1 LFNFNFNNNEI
12 IITLKILIKNKLSF
26 IGLIIT
32 SSFILLSLIVTI
44 FGYSIL
50 PYNPIK
56 SNLSEALL
64 PPSWDHPFGTD
75 DLGRDVL
82 SRIIAAAPLDLQIA
96 LIVVI
101 PSTIIGTILGAI
113 SGYFGGKLDE
123 FVMRITDIFLAFPGL
138 ILALAVAATLGPS
151 ITNTM
156 IALMSV
162 WWPYYTRLARGEALS
177 IKENQYIEASRA
189 AGLKEISI
197 ITRHVLPNLLVP
209 IVVYATFDLG
219 RIILAATVLSYIG
232 LGAQPPT
239 PEWGRMVSETQ
250 GHLFNRWWLPLAPA
264 ATILLVVLGFNLL
277 GDGLRDAYDP
287 KLRQLYLAKK
297 EVEEV
302 TQKIPVKEVK
312 GKVLTITGLRLIFK
326 TPGGIIKA
334 LDGVNLWLNKNE
346 VLGIVGESGA
356 GKSVLGLSVL
366 GLVPR
371 PPGKYVGGSIKFQ
384 DKEILS
390 LTEKELTNIRGTKVS
405 IIFQD
410 PSTALNPVLTV
421 GDQVAEAIKVR
432 LEREGLK
439 RPSKDIIKKETIKI
453 LNEVKLPAP
462 EMIMKMYPHELSGG
476 MKQRIMLSI
485 ALATRPVLLIA
496 DEPTTA
502 LDVTTQAQIL
512 QLIIDMMRK
521 RGMSILYITHD
532 FSIIAEIA
540 DRVVVMYAGQVVES
554 GPVRSIFK
562 NPLHPYTQGLL
573 NSIPS
578 LTKIKKEIT
587 PLIGFPP
594 SPINPPSGCRF
605 HPRCPYAM
613 TKCSKII
620 PELNEIEKEHW
631 VACHLYFKEGDSIE

>member
-1 LFNFNFNNNEI
+1 LFNFNNETI
-12 IITLKILIKNKLSF
+12 VTLKILVKNKLSF

-32 SSFILLSLIVTI
+32 SSFILLSLIITI

-50 PYNPIK
+50 PYNPIE

-64 PPSWDHPFGTD
+64 PPSWNHPFGTD

-101 PSTIIGTILGAI
+101 PSTVIGTILGAL

-156 IALMSV
+156 IALMIV

-197 ITRHVLPNLLVP
+197 ITRHVLPNLIVP

-287 KLRQLYLAKK
+287 KLRQIYLAKK
-297 EVEEV
+297 EVEEGI
-302 TQKIPVKEVK
+302 QKIPMKEIK
-312 GKVLTITGLRLIFK
+312 GEVLTISGLQLIFK

-334 LDGVNLWLNKNE
+334 LDGVNLWLNRNE

-371 PPGKYVGGSIKFQ
+371 PPGKYLGGSIKFQ

-390 LTEKELTNIRGTKVS
+390 LSEKELTNIRGTKVS

-421 GDQVAEAIKVR
+421 GDQVAEAVKVR
-432 LEREGLK
+432 LKREGLK
-439 RPSKDIIKKETIKI
+439 RPSKDIVKKEVIKI
-453 LNEVKLPAP
+453 LNEVKLPTP

-485 ALATRPVLLIA
+485 ALATKPVLLIA

-512 QLIIDMMRK
+512 QLIIDMMRE

-562 NPLHPYTQGLL
+562 KPLHPYTQGLL

-578 LTKIKKEIT
+578 LSKIKKEIT

-620 PELNEIEKEHW
+620 PELHEIEKEHW
-631 VACHLYFKEGDSIE
+631 VACHLYSKEGGFIE

>member
-1 LFNFNFNNNEI
+1 MFNFNNETI
-12 IITLKILIKNKLSF
+12 VTLKILVKNKLSF

-32 SSFILLSLIVTI
+32 SSFILLSLIITI

-50 PYNPIK
+50 PYNPIE

-64 PPSWDHPFGTD
+64 PPSWNHPFGTD

-101 PSTIIGTILGAI
+101 PSTVIGTILGAL

-156 IALMSV
+156 IALMIV

-197 ITRHVLPNLLVP
+197 ITRHVLPNLIVP

-287 KLRQLYLAKK
+287 KLRQIYLAKK
-297 EVEEV
+297 EVEEGI
-302 TQKIPVKEVK
+302 QKIPMKEIK
-312 GKVLTITGLRLIFK
+312 GEVLTISGLQLIFK

-334 LDGVNLWLNKNE
+334 LDGVNLWLNRNE

-371 PPGKYVGGSIKFQ
+371 PPGKYLGGSIKFQ

-390 LTEKELTNIRGTKVS
+390 LSEKELTNIRGTKVS

-421 GDQVAEAIKVR
+421 GDQVAEAVKVR
-432 LEREGLK
+432 LKREGLK
-439 RPSKDIIKKETIKI
+439 RPSKDIVKKEVIKI
-453 LNEVKLPAP
+453 LNEVKLPTP

-485 ALATRPVLLIA
+485 ALATKPVLLIA

-512 QLIIDMMRK
+512 QLIIDMMRE

-562 NPLHPYTQGLL
+562 KPLHPYTQGLL

-578 LTKIKKEIT
+578 LSKIKKEIT

-620 PELNEIEKEHW
+620 PELHEIEKEHW
-631 VACHLYFKEGDSIE
+631 VACHLYSKEGGFIE